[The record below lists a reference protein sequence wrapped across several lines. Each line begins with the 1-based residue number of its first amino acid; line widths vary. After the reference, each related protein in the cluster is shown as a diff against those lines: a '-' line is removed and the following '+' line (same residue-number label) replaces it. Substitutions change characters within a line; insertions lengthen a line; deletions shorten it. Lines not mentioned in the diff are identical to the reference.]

1 MPSSS
6 SINTY
11 VIILAAGKAT
21 RLRPLSNTIPK
32 PLIKING
39 IPIISRIIHSFKEA
53 GFINFIILVG
63 YKQQAIKTELL
74 KIHDI
79 KLEFIEQTNQLGMA
93 DGLLLCL
100 NQFNE
105 KKQNLFNFFITA
117 ADVVFSKQKI
127 NQMFSLYKNANADI
141 ILGLMKSKDKKIAS
155 GHGNVKISKDSKL
168 IRDSDI
174 KHGLKIVDIVEKPEE
189 NQILSE
195 YYSLPFY
202 IFNQK
207 IISYLEKVDFSL
219 RGEKEMQ
226 DSIKASIQKGDIVRG
241 INIIDHDIT
250 IENIGSYH
258 LTFIE
263 DIIKMDKR
271 FQYIDKNS
279 SFF

>member
-1 MPSSS
+1 MPS

-39 IPIISRIIHSFKEA
+39 IPIISRIIHTFKEA

-74 KIHDI
+74 KIQDI
-79 KLEFIEQTNQLGMA
+79 ELEFIEQTNQLGMA

-100 NQFNE
+100 DQFNE
-105 KKQNLFNFFITA
+105 KKQTLFNFFVTA

-155 GHGNVKISKDSKL
+155 GHGNVKISKDSEL

-207 IISYLEKVDFSL
+207 MISYLEKVDFSL

-258 LTFIE
+258 LTFID

-271 FQYIDKNS
+271 FRYIEIDKK
-279 SFF
+279 F

>member
-1 MPSSS
+1 MPS

-39 IPIISRIIHSFKEA
+39 IPIISRIIHTFKEA

-74 KIHDI
+74 KIQDI
-79 KLEFIEQTNQLGMA
+79 ELEFIKQTNLLGMA

-105 KKQNLFNFFITA
+105 KKQNLFNFFVTA

-141 ILGLMKSKDKKIAS
+141 ILGLMKSKDKRIAS

-189 NQILSE
+189 NQIFSE

-207 IISYLEKVDFSL
+207 IISYLEEVNFSL

-258 LTFIE
+258 LTFID

-271 FQYIDKNS
+271 FRYIEIDKK
-279 SFF
+279 F

>member
-1 MPSSS
+1 MPS

-39 IPIISRIIHSFKEA
+39 IPIISRIIHNFKEA

-74 KIHDI
+74 KIQDI
-79 KLEFIEQTNQLGMA
+79 ELVFIEQTIPIGMA

-105 KKQNLFNFFITA
+105 KKQKLYNFFITA

-141 ILGLMKSKDKKIAS
+141 VLGLMKSKDKKIAS
-155 GHGNVKISKDSKL
+155 GHGNVKISKDSEL

-207 IISYLEKVDFSL
+207 ITSYLEKVDFSF

-226 DSIKASIQKGDIVRG
+226 DSIKASIKKGDIVRG

-258 LTFIE
+258 LTFME

-271 FQYIDKNS
+271 FRYIDKNS

>member
-1 MPSSS
+1 MPS

-21 RLRPLSNTIPK
+21 RLRPLTNTIPK

-39 IPIISRIIHSFKEA
+39 IPIISRIIHAFKEA

-74 KIHDI
+74 KIQDI
-79 KLEFIEQTNQLGMA
+79 ELEFIKQPNLLGMA

-105 KKQNLFNFFITA
+105 KKQNLFNFFVTA

-168 IRDSDI
+168 IRDSDM

-207 IISYLEKVDFSL
+207 IISYLEKVDFSF

-258 LTFIE
+258 LTFME

-271 FQYIDKNS
+271 FRYIEIDKK
-279 SFF
+279 F

>member
-1 MPSSS
+1 MPS

-39 IPIISRIIHSFKEA
+39 VPIISRIIHTFKEA
-53 GFINFIILVG
+53 GFIKFIILVG
-63 YKQQAIKTELL
+63 YKQQAIKTELF
-74 KIHDI
+74 KIQDI
-79 KLEFIEQTNQLGMA
+79 ELEFIEQTNQLGMA

-100 NQFNE
+100 NQFKE
-105 KKQNLFNFFITA
+105 KKQKQFNFFVTA

-127 NQMFSLYKNANADI
+127 NQMFSLYKNASADI
-141 ILGLMKSKDKKIAS
+141 ILGLMKSRDKRISS
-155 GHGNVKISKDSKL
+155 GHGNVKISKDSEL
-168 IRDSDI
+168 IRDLDI

-207 IISYLEKVDFSL
+207 IIYYLEVDFSF

-226 DSIKASIQKGDIVRG
+226 DSIKASIKKGDIVRG
-241 INIIDHDIT
+241 INIIDRDIT

-258 LTFIE
+258 LTFME

-271 FQYIDKNS
+271 FRYIDKNS
-279 SFF
+279 SFL

>member
-1 MPSSS
+1 MPS

-21 RLRPLSNTIPK
+21 RLRPLSDVIPK

-39 IPIISRIIHSFKEA
+39 IPIISRVIRTFKEA
-53 GFINFIILVG
+53 GFINFIVLVG
-63 YKQQAIKTELL
+63 YKQQAIKAELL
-74 KIHDI
+74 KIQDI
-79 KLEFIEQTNQLGMA
+79 KLEFIEQKIQIGMA

-105 KKQNLFNFFITA
+105 KKQKLYNFFITA

-127 NQMFSLYKNANADI
+127 NQMFSLYKNASADI

-155 GHGNVKISKDSKL
+155 GHGNVKISKDSEL

-174 KHGLKIVDIVEKPEE
+174 KQGLKIVDIVEKPEE
-189 NQILSE
+189 NQILSD

-202 IFNQK
+202 IFNKK
-207 IISYLEKVDFSL
+207 IIKKLEKVDFSF

-226 DSIKASIQKGDIVRG
+226 DSIKASINKGDIVRG

-250 IENIGSYH
+250 IENIGRYH
-258 LTFIE
+258 LTFME

-271 FQYIDKNS
+271 FRYIDKNS
-279 SFF
+279 SYF

>member
-1 MPSSS
+1 MPS

-11 VIILAAGKAT
+11 VVILAAGKAT
-21 RLRPLSNTIPK
+21 RLRPLSDLIPK

-39 IPIISRIIHSFKEA
+39 IPIISRVIHSFKEA

-74 KIHDI
+74 KIQDI
-79 KLEFIEQTNQLGMA
+79 ELEFIEQKIQIGMA

-105 KKQNLFNFFITA
+105 KKQKLYNFFITA

-127 NQMFSLYKNANADI
+127 NQMFSLYKNASADI
-141 ILGLMKSKDKKIAS
+141 VLGLMKSKDKKIAS
-155 GHGNVKISKDSKL
+155 GHGNVKISKDSEL
-168 IRDSDI
+168 ISDSDI

-189 NQILSE
+189 NQILSD

-207 IISYLEKVDFSL
+207 IINYLEKVDFSF

-226 DSIKASIQKGDIVRG
+226 DSIKASIKKGDIVRG

-258 LTFIE
+258 LTFME

-271 FQYIDKNS
+271 FRYIDKNS
-279 SFF
+279 SFL

>member
-1 MPSSS
+1 MPS

-39 IPIISRIIHSFKEA
+39 ITIISRIIHTFKEA

-100 NQFNE
+100 NQFSE
-105 KKQNLFNFFITA
+105 KKRKKNLFNFFITA

-155 GHGNVKISKDSKL
+155 GHGNVKISKDSEL

-189 NQILSE
+189 NQIYLIKK
-195 YYSLPFY
+195 LFL
-202 IFNQK
+202 IWKNQLFLFEERKKCK
-207 IISYLEKVDFSL
+207 IQLK
-219 RGEKEMQ
+219 
-226 DSIKASIQKGDIVRG
+226 
-241 INIIDHDIT
+241 
-250 IENIGSYH
+250 H
-258 LTFIE
+258 LF
-263 DIIKMDKR
+263 KR
-271 FQYIDKNS
+271 AI
-279 SFF
+279 

>member
-1 MPSSS
+1 MPS

-21 RLRPLSNTIPK
+21 RLRPLSNKIPK
-32 PLIKING
+32 PLTKING
-39 IPIISRIIHSFKEA
+39 ITIISRIIHAFKEA
-53 GFINFIILVG
+53 GFIKFIILVG

-74 KIHDI
+74 KIQDI
-79 KLEFIEQTNQLGMA
+79 ELEFIEQTNQLGMA

-105 KKQNLFNFFITA
+105 KKQKLYNFFITA

-155 GHGNVKISKDSKL
+155 GHGNVKISKDSEL

-207 IISYLEKVDFSL
+207 IISYLEKVDFSTL

-226 DSIKASIQKGDIVRG
+226 DSIKASIQKGNIVRG

-271 FQYIDKNS
+271 FRYIEIDKN
-279 SFF
+279 F

>member
-1 MPSSS
+1 MPSTSP
-6 SINTY
+6 INTY

-21 RLRPLSNTIPK
+21 RLRPLSDIIPK

-39 IPIISRIIHSFKEA
+39 IPIISRVIHSFKEA

-63 YKQQAIKTELL
+63 YKQQAIKAELL
-74 KIHDI
+74 KIQDVE
-79 KLEFIEQTNQLGMA
+79 LEFIEQTNQLGMA

-105 KKQNLFNFFITA
+105 KKQKLYDFFITA

-155 GHGNVKISKDSKL
+155 GHGNVKISKDSEL

-207 IISYLEKVDFSL
+207 IITYLEKVDFSF

-226 DSIKASIQKGDIVRG
+226 DSIKASIKKGDIVRG

-258 LTFIE
+258 LTFME

-271 FQYIDKNS
+271 FRYVEIDKK
-279 SFF
+279 F

>member
-1 MPSSS
+1 MPS

-21 RLRPLSNTIPK
+21 RLRPLSNKIPK
-32 PLIKING
+32 PLTKING
-39 IPIISRIIHSFKEA
+39 ITIISRIIHAFKEA
-53 GFINFIILVG
+53 GFIKFIILVG

-74 KIHDI
+74 KIQDI
-79 KLEFIEQTNQLGMA
+79 ELEFIEQTNQLGMA

-105 KKQNLFNFFITA
+105 KKQKLFNFFITA

-155 GHGNVKISKDSKL
+155 GHGNVKISKDSEL

-271 FQYIDKNS
+271 FRYIEIDKK
-279 SFF
+279 F

>member
-1 MPSSS
+1 MPS

-155 GHGNVKISKDSKL
+155 GHGNVKISKDSEL

-207 IISYLEKVDFSL
+207 IISYLEKVDFSF

>member
-1 MPSSS
+1 MPS

-39 IPIISRIIHSFKEA
+39 IPIISRIIHTFKEA

-74 KIHDI
+74 KIQDI
-79 KLEFIEQTNQLGMA
+79 ELEFIKQTNLLGMA

-105 KKQNLFNFFITA
+105 KKQKLFNFFITA

-141 ILGLMKSKDKKIAS
+141 ILGLMKSKDKRIAS

-189 NQILSE
+189 NQIFSE

-207 IISYLEKVDFSL
+207 IISYLEEVDFSL

-226 DSIKASIQKGDIVRG
+226 DSIKASIQKGDRVRG

-258 LTFIE
+258 LTFID

-271 FQYIDKNS
+271 FRYIEIDKK
-279 SFF
+279 F

>member
-1 MPSSS
+1 MPS

-39 IPIISRIIHSFKEA
+39 MTIISRIIHTFKEA

-74 KIHDI
+74 KIQDI
-79 KLEFIEQTNQLGMA
+79 ELEFIEQTNQLGMA

-105 KKQNLFNFFITA
+105 KKQSLYNFFITA

-155 GHGNVKISKDSKL
+155 GHGNVKISKDSEL

-174 KHGLKIVDIVEKPEE
+174 KNGLKIVDIVEKPEE

-271 FQYIDKNS
+271 FRYIEIDKK
-279 SFF
+279 F

>member
-1 MPSSS
+1 MPS

-39 IPIISRIIHSFKEA
+39 IPIISRIIHTFKEA

-74 KIHDI
+74 KIQDI
-79 KLEFIEQTNQLGMA
+79 ELVFIEQTIPIGMA

-105 KKQNLFNFFITA
+105 KKQKLYNFFITA

-141 ILGLMKSKDKKIAS
+141 VLGLMKSKDKKIAS
-155 GHGNVKISKDSKL
+155 GHGNVKISKDSEL

-207 IISYLEKVDFSL
+207 ITSYLEKVDFSF

-226 DSIKASIQKGDIVRG
+226 DSIKASIKKGDIVRG

-258 LTFIE
+258 LTFME

-271 FQYIDKNS
+271 FRYIDKNS

>member
-1 MPSSS
+1 MPS

-39 IPIISRIIHSFKEA
+39 ITIISRIIHTFKEA

-100 NQFNE
+100 NQFSE
-105 KKQNLFNFFITA
+105 KKRKKNLFNFFITA

-155 GHGNVKISKDSKL
+155 GHGNVKISKDSEL

-207 IISYLEKVDFSL
+207 IISYLEKSTFSF

-258 LTFIE
+258 LTFME

-271 FQYIDKNS
+271 FRFSENDKN
-279 SFF
+279 F

>member
-1 MPSSS
+1 MPS

-21 RLRPLSNTIPK
+21 RLKPLSDVIPK

-39 IPIISRIIHSFKEA
+39 IPIISRIIHTFKEA

-74 KIHDI
+74 KIQDI
-79 KLEFIEQTNQLGMA
+79 ELKFVEQTNQLGMA

-105 KKQNLFNFFITA
+105 KKQLLFNFFVTA

-141 ILGLMKSKDKKIAS
+141 ILGLMKSNDKKIAS
-155 GHGNVKISKDSKL
+155 RHGNVKISKDSEL

-174 KHGLKIVDIVEKPEE
+174 KHGLKIVDIVEKPKE

-258 LTFIE
+258 ITFIE

-271 FQYIDKNS
+271 FRYIEIDKK
-279 SFF
+279 F

>member
-1 MPSSS
+1 MPS

-21 RLRPLSNTIPK
+21 RLRPLSDKIPK

-39 IPIISRIIHSFKEA
+39 IPIISRVIHTFKEA

-74 KIHDI
+74 KIQDI
-79 KLEFIEQTNQLGMA
+79 ELEFIKQTNLLGMA

-105 KKQNLFNFFITA
+105 KKQKLFNFFITA

-155 GHGNVKISKDSKL
+155 GHGNVKISKDSEL

>member
-1 MPSSS
+1 MPS

-39 IPIISRIIHSFKEA
+39 IPLIFRIVHTFKEA
-53 GFINFIILVG
+53 GFINFIVLVG

-74 KIHDI
+74 KIQNI
-79 KLEFIEQTNQLGMA
+79 KLEFIEQKIQLGMA

-105 KKQNLFNFFITA
+105 KKQKLFNFFITA

-141 ILGLMKSKDKKIAS
+141 VLGLMKSKDKKIAS
-155 GHGNVKISKDSKL
+155 GHGNVKISKDSEL

-195 YYSLPFY
+195 YYSLHFY

-207 IISYLEKVDFSL
+207 ITSYLEKVDFSF

-226 DSIKASIQKGDIVRG
+226 DSIKASILKGDIVRG

-258 LTFIE
+258 LTFME

-271 FQYIDKNS
+271 FRYSENDKK
-279 SFF
+279 F

>member
-1 MPSSS
+1 MPSST
-6 SINTY
+6 NTY

-21 RLRPLSNTIPK
+21 RLRPLSDIIPK

-39 IPIISRIIHSFKEA
+39 IPIISRIIHTFKEA
-53 GFINFIILVG
+53 GFIKFIILVG
-63 YKQQAIKTELL
+63 YKPQAIKTELL
-74 KIHDI
+74 KIQDI
-79 KLEFIEQTNQLGMA
+79 ELEFIEQANQLGMA

-127 NQMFSLYKNANADI
+127 NQMFSLYKNVNADI

-155 GHGNVKISKDSKL
+155 GHGNVKISKDSEL
-168 IRDSDI
+168 IRDSNI

-189 NQILSE
+189 TQILSE

-258 LTFIE
+258 LTFME

-271 FQYIDKNS
+271 FRYIEIDKK
-279 SFF
+279 F

>member
-1 MPSSS
+1 MPS

-21 RLRPLSNTIPK
+21 RLRPLSNKIPK

-39 IPIISRIIHSFKEA
+39 ITIISRIIHTFKEV
-53 GFINFIILVG
+53 GFNKFIILVG
-63 YKQQAIKTELL
+63 YKKQAIKTELL
-74 KIHDI
+74 KIQDI
-79 KLEFIEQTNQLGMA
+79 ELEFIEQTNQLGMA

-100 NQFNE
+100 NQFKE
-105 KKQNLFNFFITA
+105 KKQYLFNFFVTA

-127 NQMFSLYKNANADI
+127 NLMFSLYKNANADI
-141 ILGLMKSKDKKIAS
+141 ILSLMKSKDKKIAS
-155 GHGNVKISKDSKL
+155 GHGNVKISKDSEL
-168 IRDSDI
+168 VRDSDI
-174 KHGLKIVDIVEKPEE
+174 KHGLRIVNIVEKPKE

-202 IFNQK
+202 LFNQK
-207 IISYLEKVDFSL
+207 IISYLEKVVFSS

-250 IENIGSYH
+250 IDNIGSYH
-258 LTFIE
+258 LTFME

-271 FQYIDKNS
+271 FRSIEIDKK
-279 SFF
+279 F

>member
-1 MPSSS
+1 MPS

-21 RLRPLSNTIPK
+21 RLRPLSDVIPK

-39 IPIISRIIHSFKEA
+39 IPIISRVIHTFKEA
-53 GFINFIILVG
+53 GFTNFIILVG

-74 KIHDI
+74 KIQDI
-79 KLEFIEQTNQLGMA
+79 ELEFIEQTIQIGMA

-105 KKQNLFNFFITA
+105 KKQKLYNFFVTA

-127 NQMFSLYKNANADI
+127 NQMFSLYKNASADI

-155 GHGNVKISKDSKL
+155 GHGNVKISKDSEL

-189 NQILSE
+189 NQILSD

-202 IFNQK
+202 LFNQK
-207 IISYLEKVDFSL
+207 IISYLEKVDFSF

-226 DSIKASIQKGDIVRG
+226 DSIKASIKNGDIVRG

-258 LTFIE
+258 LTFME

-271 FQYIDKNS
+271 FRYIEIDKK
-279 SFF
+279 F

>member
-1 MPSSS
+1 MPS

-39 IPIISRIIHSFKEA
+39 IPIISRIIHTFKEA

-74 KIHDI
+74 KIQDI
-79 KLEFIEQTNQLGMA
+79 ELEFIKQTNLLGMA

-100 NQFNE
+100 NHFNE
-105 KKQNLFNFFITA
+105 KKQNLFNFFVTA

-155 GHGNVKISKDSKL
+155 GHGNVKISKDSEL

-189 NQILSE
+189 NQILSD

-207 IISYLEKVDFSL
+207 IISYLEEVDFSL

-258 LTFIE
+258 LTFID

-271 FQYIDKNS
+271 FRYIEIDKK
-279 SFF
+279 F

>member
-1 MPSSS
+1 MPS

-39 IPIISRIIHSFKEA
+39 ITIISRIIHTFKEA

-100 NQFNE
+100 NQFSE
-105 KKQNLFNFFITA
+105 KKRKKNLFNFFITA

-155 GHGNVKISKDSKL
+155 GHGNVKISKDSEL

-226 DSIKASIQKGDIVRG
+226 DSIKASIQKGNIVRG

-271 FQYIDKNS
+271 FRYIEIDKK
-279 SFF
+279 F

>member
-1 MPSSS
+1 MPSSR
-6 SINTY
+6 NTY

-21 RLRPLSNTIPK
+21 RLRPLSNKIPK

-39 IPIISRIIHSFKEA
+39 ITIISRIIHTFKEA
-53 GFINFIILVG
+53 GFNKFIILVG

-74 KIHDI
+74 KIQDI
-79 KLEFIEQTNQLGMA
+79 ELEFIEQTNQLGMA

-100 NQFNE
+100 NQFKE
-105 KKQNLFNFFITA
+105 KKQNLFNFFVTA

-141 ILGLMKSKDKKIAS
+141 ILSLMKSKDKKIAS
-155 GHGNVKISKDSKL
+155 GHGNVKISKDSEL
-168 IRDSDI
+168 VRDSDI
-174 KHGLKIVDIVEKPEE
+174 KHGLKIVDIVEKPNED
-189 NQILSE
+189 QILSE

-202 IFNQK
+202 LFNQK
-207 IISYLEKVDFSL
+207 IISYLEKIGFSSL

-241 INIIDHDIT
+241 VNIIDHDIT
-250 IENIGSYH
+250 IENIGNYH
-258 LTFIE
+258 LTFME

-271 FQYIDKNS
+271 FR
-279 SFF
+279 

>member
-1 MPSSS
+1 MPS

-21 RLRPLSNTIPK
+21 RLRPLSDVIPK

-39 IPIISRIIHSFKEA
+39 IPIISRVIHSFKEA
-53 GFINFIILVG
+53 GFINFIVLVG

-74 KIHDI
+74 KIQDI
-79 KLEFIEQTNQLGMA
+79 ELEFIEQIIQIGMA

-105 KKQNLFNFFITA
+105 KKQKLYNFFITA

-127 NQMFSLYKNANADI
+127 NQMFSLYKNASADI
-141 ILGLMKSKDKKIAS
+141 VLGLMKSKDKRIAS
-155 GHGNVKISKDSKL
+155 GHGNVKISKDSQL

-207 IISYLEKVDFSL
+207 IITYLEKVDFSF

-226 DSIKASIQKGDIVRG
+226 DSIKASIKKGDIVRG

-258 LTFIE
+258 LTFME

>member
-1 MPSSS
+1 MPSST
-6 SINTY
+6 NTH

-39 IPIISRIIHSFKEA
+39 IPIISRIIHTFKEA
-53 GFINFIILVG
+53 GFVKFIILVG

-74 KIHDI
+74 KIQDI
-79 KLEFIEQTNQLGMA
+79 ELEFIEQTNQLGMA

-105 KKQNLFNFFITA
+105 KKQKLFNFFVTA

-155 GHGNVKISKDSKL
+155 GHGNVKISKDSEL
-168 IRDSDI
+168 IRDSNI

-195 YYSLPFY
+195 YYSLPIY

-207 IISYLEKVDFSL
+207 IISYLEKVDFSF

>member
-1 MPSSS
+1 MPS

-39 IPIISRIIHSFKEA
+39 MTIISRIIHTFKEA

-74 KIHDI
+74 KIQDI
-79 KLEFIEQTNQLGMA
+79 ELEFIEQTNQLGMA

-105 KKQNLFNFFITA
+105 KKQSLYNFFITA

-155 GHGNVKISKDSKL
+155 GHGNVKISKDSEL

-271 FQYIDKNS
+271 FRYIEIDKK
-279 SFF
+279 F

>member
-1 MPSSS
+1 MPS

-21 RLRPLSNTIPK
+21 RLRPLTNTIPK

-39 IPIISRIIHSFKEA
+39 IPIISRIIHTFKEA

-74 KIHDI
+74 KIQDI
-79 KLEFIEQTNQLGMA
+79 ELEFIKQPNLLGMA

-141 ILGLMKSKDKKIAS
+141 ILGLMKSKDKRIAS

-258 LTFIE
+258 LTFME

-271 FQYIDKNS
+271 FRYIEIDKK
-279 SFF
+279 F

>member
-1 MPSSS
+1 MPS

-39 IPIISRIIHSFKEA
+39 IPIISRIIHTFKEA

-100 NQFNE
+100 NQFSE
-105 KKQNLFNFFITA
+105 KKRKQDLFNFFVTA

-141 ILGLMKSKDKKIAS
+141 ILGLMKSKDKRIAS

-168 IRDSDI
+168 IRDSDM
-174 KHGLKIVDIVEKPEE
+174 KHGLKIDDIVEKPEE

-207 IISYLEKVDFSL
+207 IISYLEEVDFSL

-258 LTFIE
+258 LTFID

-271 FQYIDKNS
+271 FRYIEIDKK
-279 SFF
+279 F

>member
-1 MPSSS
+1 MPS

-21 RLRPLSNTIPK
+21 RLRPLSDIIPK

-39 IPIISRIIHSFKEA
+39 IPIISRVIRTFKEA

-74 KIHDI
+74 KIQDI
-79 KLEFIEQTNQLGMA
+79 KLEFIEQIIQIGMA

-100 NQFNE
+100 NQFKE
-105 KKQNLFNFFITA
+105 KKQKLYNFFITA

-127 NQMFSLYKNANADI
+127 NQMFSLYKNASADI
-141 ILGLMKSKDKKIAS
+141 ILGLMKSKDKRIAS
-155 GHGNVKISKDSKL
+155 GHGNVKISKDSEL
-168 IRDSDI
+168 NRDSDI
-174 KHGLKIVDIVEKPEE
+174 EHGLKIVDIVEKPEE

-207 IISYLEKVDFSL
+207 IIKKLEKTNFSF

-226 DSIKASIQKGDIVRG
+226 DSIKTSIKKGDIVRG

-258 LTFIE
+258 LTFME

-271 FQYIDKNS
+271 FRYIDKNS

>member
-1 MPSSS
+1 MPS

-39 IPIISRIIHSFKEA
+39 IPIISRIIHTFKEA

-74 KIHDI
+74 KIQDI
-79 KLEFIEQTNQLGMA
+79 ELVFIEQTIPIGMA

-105 KKQNLFNFFITA
+105 KKQKLYNFFITA

-141 ILGLMKSKDKKIAS
+141 VLGLMKSKDKKIAS
-155 GHGNVKISKDSKL
+155 GHGNVKISKDSEL

-207 IISYLEKVDFSL
+207 ITSYLEKVDFSF

-226 DSIKASIQKGDIVRG
+226 DSIKASIKKGDIVRG

-258 LTFIE
+258 LTFME

-271 FQYIDKNS
+271 FRYIDKNS
-279 SFF
+279 SFFK

>member
-1 MPSSS
+1 MPS

-21 RLRPLSNTIPK
+21 RLRPLSDIIPK

-39 IPIISRIIHSFKEA
+39 IPIISRVIHTFKEA
-53 GFINFIILVG
+53 GFINFIVLVG

-74 KIHDI
+74 KIQDI
-79 KLEFIEQTNQLGMA
+79 ELEFIEQTIQIGMA

-105 KKQNLFNFFITA
+105 KKQKLYNFFITA

-155 GHGNVKISKDSKL
+155 GHGNVKISKDSEL

-174 KHGLKIVDIVEKPEE
+174 KQGLKIVDIVEKPEE
-189 NQILSE
+189 NQILSD

-207 IISYLEKVDFSL
+207 IISYLEKVDFSF

-226 DSIKASIQKGDIVRG
+226 DSIKASIKKGDIVRG

-258 LTFIE
+258 LTFME

-271 FQYIDKNS
+271 FRYIDKNAS
-279 SFF
+279 YF

>member
-1 MPSSS
+1 MPS

-21 RLRPLSNTIPK
+21 RLRPLSNKTPK

-39 IPIISRIIHSFKEA
+39 IPIISRIIQSFKDA
-53 GFINFIILVG
+53 GFINFIILVS
-63 YKQQAIKTELL
+63 YKQQAIKKELL

-79 KLEFIEQTNQLGMA
+79 KLEFIEQANQLGMA
-93 DGLLLCL
+93 DGLTLCL

-105 KKQNLFNFFITA
+105 KKQNSFTFFTTA

-141 ILGLMKSKDKKIAS
+141 ILSLMKSKDKKIAS
-155 GHGNVKISKDSKL
+155 GHGNVKISKDSEL

-189 NQILSE
+189 NQILSD

-207 IISYLEKVDFSL
+207 IISYLKKVDFSL

-226 DSIKASIQKGDIVRG
+226 DPIKTSIQKGDIVRG

-250 IENIGSYH
+250 VENIGSYH
-258 LTFIE
+258 ITFIE

-271 FQYIDKNS
+271 FRYIENDKKL
-279 SFF
+279 

>member
-1 MPSSS
+1 MPS

-39 IPIISRIIHSFKEA
+39 IPIISRIIHTFKEA

-74 KIHDI
+74 KIQDI
-79 KLEFIEQTNQLGMA
+79 ELEFIEQTNQLGMA

-100 NQFNE
+100 DQFNE
-105 KKQNLFNFFITA
+105 KKQTLFNFFVTA

-155 GHGNVKISKDSKL
+155 GHGNVKISKDSEL

-207 IISYLEKVDFSL
+207 MISYLEKVDFSL

-258 LTFIE
+258 LTFME

-271 FQYIDKNS
+271 FRYIEIDKK
-279 SFF
+279 F